1 MPKFFVPTNQI
12 EKDKIV
18 IQNDD
23 VNHIKNV
30 LRAKVDDKIDICDY
44 NTSKNYVCE
53 IEEIEDKVIR
63 CKIIEQI
70 DSNVESEV
78 KVSIFQGIPKADKM
92 ELVIQKSV
100 ELGAHDITPIEMK
113 RCVVKLKEKDKTKKI
128 QRWQKI
134 SEVAAKQSGRDI
146 IPNINNIININK
158 LCESL
163 EKYDLVLVAYENE
176 KFNTLKNELIKI
188 KNNKKVK
195 IAIII
200 GPEGGIDKAEI
211 EQLEKYNAKIVT
223 LGNRILRTETVA
235 LSMLSIIMYELDS

>member
-12 EKDKIV
+12 DKDKIV

-44 NTSKNYVCE
+44 NTSKNYVCK

-63 CKIIEQI
+63 CKIIEEI

-100 ELGAHDITPIEMK
+100 ELGAYDITPIEMK

-158 LCESL
+158 LCEGL

-176 KFNTLKNELIKI
+176 KINTLKNELTKI

-195 IAIII
+195 IAVII

>member
-44 NTSKNYVCE
+44 NTSKNYVCK

-146 IPNINNIININK
+146 IPRINNIININK

-176 KFNTLKNELIKI
+176 KINTLKNELIKI
-188 KNNKKVK
+188 KNSKKVK

-200 GPEGGIDKAEI
+200 GPEGGIDKSEI